1 MAVYTLYTRAMKS
14 LSHAQAVALMVIN
27 AALWATAGVVTRQLD
42 SAASFEITFWRS
54 LFTLITL
61 ALVLPMI
68 SGRTFWRDLR
78 RAGPVLWLSG
88 LCWSVMFTAF
98 MIALTLTSVA
108 NVLITLALGPLF
120 TALVSRVVTRHP
132 LPGRTWV
139 AITLA
144 GLGIGWMFSDQWGGE
159 GVLVG
164 MSVALG
170 VPVAA
175 SINWTVVQ
183 RAQQKGLNLDLA
195 PAVMIGALLS
205 CLLTLPLAWP
215 LQGSATDVG
224 WLAFLGVFQLA
235 LPCVMAVWCARVLHA
250 AEVSLLALLEVIFGI
265 TLAWLWAS
273 EAPGA
278 RVLGGGALVLLAL
291 AGNEW
296 WGWRR
301 STQR

>member
-1 MAVYTLYTRAMKS
+1 MTLT
-14 LSHAQAVALMVIN
+14 HTQAVVVMVAN
-27 AALWATAGVVTRQLD
+27 AAMWSMAGVVTRQLD
-42 SAASFEITFWRS
+42 AAHGFEITFWRS
-54 LFTLITL
+54 VFTVMSL
-61 ALVLPMI
+61 LVLLPLMQ
-68 SGRTFWRDLR
+68 GRQVFAQML
-78 RAGPVLWLSG
+78 RAGRLLWLSG

>member
-1 MAVYTLYTRAMKS
+1 MHS
-14 LSHAQAVALMVIN
+14 LSHAQAVALMVLN
-27 AALWATAGVVTRQLD
+27 AALWATAGVVTRQLE

-61 ALVLPMI
+61 ALILPLI
-68 SGRTFWRDLR
+68 SGRRFWADLR
-78 RAGPVLWLSG
+78 RAGPTLWLSG

-98 MIALTLTSVA
+98 MIALTWTSVA

-120 TALVSRVVTRHP
+120 TALVARVVTGHP
-132 LPGRTWV
+132 LPARTWV
-139 AITLA
+139 AIALA
-144 GLGIGWMFSDQWGGE
+144 GLGIGWMFSDQWGGD
-159 GVLVG
+159 GVLAG
-164 MSVALG
+164 MTVALG

-175 SINWTVVQ
+175 SINWSVVQ

-205 CLLTLPLAWP
+205 CLMTLPLAWP
-215 LQGSATDVG
+215 LRGSVSDVG
-224 WLAFLGVFQLA
+224 WLALLGVFQLA

-265 TLAWLWAS
+265 GLAWLGAS
-273 EAPGA
+273 EAPGE
-278 RVLGGGALVLLAL
+278 RVLSGGALVLLAL

-296 WGWRR
+296 WGWRK
-301 STQR
+301 QRAL

>member
-1 MAVYTLYTRAMKS
+1 MLK
-14 LSHAQAVALMVIN
+14 LSRAQAAALMVLN
-27 AALWATAGVVTRQLD
+27 AALWATAGVVTRRLE

-54 LFTLITL
+54 LFTLLTL
-61 ALVLPMI
+61 LVLLPAL
-68 SGRTFWRDLR
+68 SGRAFWGDLR
-78 RAGPVLWLSG
+78 RAGPTLWLSG

-108 NVLITLALGPLF
+108 NVLITLSLGPLF
-120 TALVSRVVTRHP
+120 TALVARAVTRQAIAT
-132 LPGRTWV
+132 RTWV
-139 AITLA
+139 AIALA
-144 GLGIGWMFSDQWGGE
+144 GLGIAWMFSDQWGGA
-159 GVLVG
+159 GVLAG

-175 SINWTVVQ
+175 SINWTLVL
-183 RAQQKGLNLDLA
+183 RAQQKGLQIDLA

-205 CLLTLPLAWP
+205 CLYTLPLAWP
-215 LQGSATDVG
+215 VRGSASDVG
-224 WLAFLGVFQLA
+224 WLALLGVFQLA

-273 EAPGA
+273 EVPGT
-278 RVLGGGALVLLAL
+278 RVLAGGALVLLAL

-296 WGWRR
+296 WGWRQ
-301 STQR
+301 QRAAAGLVRH

>member
-1 MAVYTLYTRAMKS
+1 MKA
-14 LSHAQAVALMVIN
+14 LSHPQAVALMVLN
-27 AALWATAGVVTRQLD
+27 AALWATAGVVTRQLE

-54 LFTLITL
+54 LFTALTL
-61 ALVLPMI
+61 ALILPLL
-68 SGRTFWRDLR
+68 SGRGFWADLR
-78 RAGPVLWLSG
+78 RAGPSLWLSG

-120 TALVSRVVTRHP
+120 TALVARMVTGQP
-132 LPGRTWV
+132 LARRTWL
-139 AITLA
+139 AIAVA

-159 GVLVG
+159 GVLLG

-183 RAQQKGLNLDLA
+183 RAQQKGLGLDLA

-205 CLLTLPLAWP
+205 ALFTLPLAWP
-215 LQGSATDVG
+215 LKGSAGDVA
-224 WLAFLGVFQLA
+224 WLALLGVFQLA

-250 AEVSLLALLEVIFGI
+250 AEVALLALLEVIFGI
-265 TLAWLWAS
+265 ALAWWGAS
-273 EAPGA
+273 ETPGV
-278 RVLGGGALVLLAL
+278 RVLSGGALVLLAL

-301 STQR
+301 QR